1 MNNELM
7 KLITDESLR
16 FSGNAL
22 IRWKPTPDKIAEA
35 PADRTLLSRH
45 LYLAEAYRK
54 PSSYPRQRNYYGLYF
69 FSQTKKHVWHES
81 LLEANMMMF
90 LDHTQSITAIAS
102 QPLEMVYAD
111 GGRHVPDLIALHSN
125 NRQVVYDVKPAE
137 KISSKALEQF
147 AKTKAVCDTVGWGY
161 EVLPGL
167 TGQVQANLTWLSY
180 FQHALF
186 HPDEQAVTSLLSAL
200 ESSPLCFDDAA
211 DILRPD
217 SLASGRSGLFHLLW
231 RRTVATDM
239 LHQID
244 GTTQIERNTRAH
256 A

>member
-45 LYLAEAYRK
+45 LYLAEAFRK
-54 PSSYPRQRNYYGLYF
+54 PTSYPRQRNYYGLYF

-125 NRQVVYDVKPAE
+125 NRQVVYDVKPAA

-147 AKTKAVCDTVGWGY
+147 AKTKAVCDAVGWGY

-167 TGQVQANLTWLSY
+167 TEQVQANLTGLSY
-180 FQHALF
+180 FQHDLF
-186 HPDEQAVTSLLSAL
+186 HPDEQATRRLLVAL
-200 ESSPLCFDDAA
+200 DATALTFDDAA
-211 DILRPD
+211 EILRPG
-217 SLASGRSGLFHLLW
+217 SLPAGRAAVFHLLW
-231 RRTVATDM
+231 KRTVNTNM
-239 LHQID
+239 FHQID
-244 GTTQIERNTRAH
+244 GTTHIERNNHAH